1 VVLTRFPSTDLTG
14 ASLRPAVVVS
24 QGQIGQ
30 DLVLAAISS
39 VARGMFVPT
48 DYTVETTHPECA
60 LTGLRVTSVIRMHKL
75 AASGT
80 VGHCPPSG
88 PPRTPIAGS
97 SGPVAP
103 HGAGTVQATKEGS
116 LQLHVPGPECA
127 GR

>member
-60 LTGLRVTSVIRMHKL
+60 LTGLRVTSVIRMHKFR
-75 AASGT
+75 ATDMRNHACNTG
-80 VGHCPPSG
+80 
-88 PPRTPIAGS
+88 GS
-97 SGPVAP
+97 
-103 HGAGTVQATKEGS
+103 
-116 LQLHVPGPECA
+116 
-127 GR
+127 